1 MSLFDDFGQL
11 EPGNEINKICN
22 KFTLELSDHLRDHDY
37 TPAEQAL
44 IQVHV
49 GRLLGGT
56 FAQKVLD
63 TRLTMRRESQGW
75 FELNDAEKAVAKAHL
90 GDKKGFNKKIRAITM
105 LRKRKGAGLKEAKD
119 AVDRYL
125 DTAKDSDSGGQSVP
139 CPTDAD

>member
-22 KFTLELSDHLRDHDY
+22 KFTLELSDHLREHDY

-49 GRLLGGT
+49 GRLIGGT

-63 TRLTMRRESQGW
+63 TRLVLRRESQGW
-75 FELNDAEKAVAKAHL
+75 FELNDAEKAMAL
-90 GDKKGFNKKIRAITM
+90 QPESYSRGFSGKIRAIRM
-105 LRKRKGAGLKEAKD
+105 LRERKSAGLKEAKD

-125 DTAKDSDSGGQSVP
+125 DTIEDSDPGGQSVP